1 MADAAAFFAK
11 KTKKKPFSFNAN
23 RVDASQ
29 ITSTIVHVYVYFLTL
44 M

>member
-11 KTKKKPFSFNAN
+11 KTKKKAYSFNAN

-29 ITSTIVHVYVYFLTL
+29 IASTVVHVYV
-44 M
+44 